1 MSWLGLSLL
10 FVEFWRGHFFGH
22 FIIDNDYINFIA
34 FYRRCFSWLTFVEK
48 LHFVPSDPHV
58 TYYWIRKIFTCKLQ
72 GLGKNLLEMNQ
83 FLTNDNSYLKLS
95 IS

>member
-34 FYRRCFSWLTFVEK
+34 FYRGCFSWLTFVEK
-48 LHFVPSDPHV
+48 LHFVQSNPHV
-58 TYYWIRKIFTCKLQ
+58 TYYWIKKYSHANFKVKVRICWK
-72 GLGKNLLEMNQ
+72 
-83 FLTNDNSYLKLS
+83 
-95 IS
+95 